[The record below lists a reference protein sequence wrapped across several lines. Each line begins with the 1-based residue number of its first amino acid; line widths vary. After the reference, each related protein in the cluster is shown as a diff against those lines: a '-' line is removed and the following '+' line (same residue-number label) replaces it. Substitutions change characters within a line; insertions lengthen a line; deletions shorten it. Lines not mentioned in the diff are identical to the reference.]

1 MSTID
6 ISLSEFAFQLTPNY
20 FINISLY
27 DLRRSFDSE
36 TKKVSFYI
44 KLSSNVSEI
53 QIGSA
58 ILKEYYIA
66 IDMNKSNLLFSTIN
80 RFGSGISSVHV
91 LRFFLYFFIFTVVMA
106 LIVGIWA
113 NFSDPTRRN
122 KFQYGR

>member
-113 NFSDPTRRN
+113 NFSDPKRRN